1 MITHNASLAAYVLE
15 FVSVTLHTNEG
26 VPSLSFQLFW
36 EGSNTREEL
45 STVTNELFLH
55 ASLTLCC
62 TETNKRSGVKKNSP
76 EKEKRLILFF

>member
-15 FVSVTLHTNEG
+15 FVPVTLHTNEG

-45 STVTNELFLH
+45 STVTNELFFACITYLVLH
-55 ASLTLCC
+55 RNQQTKWRQEKLT
-62 TETNKRSGVKKNSP
+62 
-76 EKEKRLILFF
+76 

>member
-15 FVSVTLHTNEG
+15 FVPVTLHTNEG

-45 STVTNELFLH
+45 STVTNELFFACITYL
-55 ASLTLCC
+55 